1 MMSRHPHAAQLED
14 YAVDGTSPTSAST
27 NLSLCVDASTA
38 GMRNLKSKRRKTS
51 TVPDASAVQRFQSR
65 PPAAGRA
72 AKMTHKAT
80 GTGMTNAAAV

>member
-1 MMSRHPHAAQLED
+1 M
-14 YAVDGTSPTSAST
+14 DGTSPMSAST

-38 GMRNLKSKRRKTS
+38 GMRNLKSERKKTS

-72 AKMTHKAT
+72 TEMTHKAT